1 MNQVAKLDLAQIR
14 QQAINDGLLVDQS
27 SIGKQAG
34 FLTNVAVTPAIVDG
48 VFGADG
54 KHSVEDF
61 LFMFLQLCVAQTKV
75 AFTDNK
81 NWGKIRLYYPMP
93 TVDGFFKPSEVVIKS
108 DPVTADVTIMMA
120 SEEGTHLCL

>member
-54 KHSVEDF
+54 KHSVEDSF
-61 LFMFLQLCVAQTKV
+61 HVFAALCCS
-75 AFTDNK
+75 NK
-81 NWGKIRLYYPMP
+81 GRFYRQQELGKIRLYYPCP
-93 TVDGFFKPSEVVIKS
+93 
-108 DPVTADVTIMMA
+108 
-120 SEEGTHLCL
+120 L

>member
-54 KHSVEDF
+54 TALGRRLPFHVF
-61 LFMFLQLCVAQTKV
+61 AALCCS
-75 AFTDNK
+75 NK
-81 NWGKIRLYYPMP
+81 GRFY
-93 TVDGFFKPSEVVIKS
+93 
-108 DPVTADVTIMMA
+108 
-120 SEEGTHLCL
+120 

>member
-75 AFTDNK
+75 A
-81 NWGKIRLYYPMP
+81 LP
-93 TVDGFFKPSEVVIKS
+93 TTRIGERFVFITPC
-108 DPVTADVTIMMA
+108 P
-120 SEEGTHLCL
+120 L

>member
-34 FLTNVAVTPAIVDG
+34 LLTNVAVTPAIVDG
-48 VFGADG
+48 VFGAAG

-75 AFTDNK
+75 AFT
-81 NWGKIRLYYPMP
+81 
-93 TVDGFFKPSEVVIKS
+93 
-108 DPVTADVTIMMA
+108 
-120 SEEGTHLCL
+120 